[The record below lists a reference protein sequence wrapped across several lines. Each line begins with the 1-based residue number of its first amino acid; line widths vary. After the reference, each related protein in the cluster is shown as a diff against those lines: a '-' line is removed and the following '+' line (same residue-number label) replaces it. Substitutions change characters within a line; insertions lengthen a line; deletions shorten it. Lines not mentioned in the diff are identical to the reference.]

1 MMPNKNKIVEILS
14 NDKLNLSLSAF
25 LTFIVSVGAVYTV
38 YARTDILNEVLAGTG
53 QVWFN
58 LIWLVVC
65 LVVVEIL
72 RAILKIVNAKLTRKW
87 KLYLGNRISK
97 NIERMPFEKF
107 YQKEIGDH
115 MAIYTYQLEVVSVY
129 LLEPITDFASS
140 VVLSVV
146 SLVFLGLISW
156 KFVVFA
162 LISTVLLF
170 SISGKFGKKINNGYA
185 ALSAR
190 TGEFSEKLKEY
201 LSAYEILKNLGV
213 TNRLSEQIE
222 QSQEAKENQ
231 QFLIT
236 KYLAFGGLTLQSVE
250 KLFEML
256 IFAFT
261 IFLISRGELLIG
273 AIVSV
278 PAMLGIF
285 LQAVEQLVDL
295 YMKIIGTKD
304 MLDTVTEISETVEE
318 DYPTVERY
326 IEFENVGFT
335 YGPKQIFNQLNFRFD
350 TGRKYALVGKSG
362 SGKSTLLKLLLGRLK
377 PTEGHILIDEKV
389 YSPEVDVNFSNQI
402 GYINQSLFIF
412 SDSIRYNIGLGQSYT
427 DEQLWEV
434 LEKVKMADVVAK
446 LPQGLDEVVGKFGV
460 DLSGGEQQRLAMA
473 RILIRKHPILL
484 LDEATSAIDVKTS
497 KVIEQEILSNPDLTV
512 IMITHHLQ
520 EEIKPFLT
528 DILDLD
534 N

>member
-1 MMPNKNKIVEILS
+1 MPKKIVEILS
-14 NDKLNLSLSAF
+14 IDKFNLSLSAF

-87 KLYLGNRISK
+87 KLYLGNSISK

-129 LLEPITDFASS
+129 LLEPITGFVSS
-140 VVLSVV
+140 VVLSVI

-156 KFVVFA
+156 KFVIFA
-162 LISTVLLF
+162 MFSTVMLF
-170 SISGKFGKKINNGYA
+170 SISGKFGKKISDGYA
-185 ALSAR
+185 ALSVR
-190 TGEFSEKLKEY
+190 TGEFSGKLKEY

-213 TNRLSEQIE
+213 ADRLSEQIE
-222 QSQEAKENQ
+222 RSQEAKENQ
-231 QFLIT
+231 QFLIS

-326 IEFENVGFT
+326 VEFENVGFT
-335 YGPKQIFNQLNFRFD
+335 YGSKRIFNQLNFQFD
-350 TGRKYALVGKSG
+350 TGGKYALVGKSG

-377 PTEGHILIDEKV
+377 PT
-389 YSPEVDVNFSNQI
+389 
-402 GYINQSLFIF
+402 
-412 SDSIRYNIGLGQSYT
+412 
-427 DEQLWEV
+427 
-434 LEKVKMADVVAK
+434 
-446 LPQGLDEVVGKFGV
+446 
-460 DLSGGEQQRLAMA
+460 
-473 RILIRKHPILL
+473 
-484 LDEATSAIDVKTS
+484 
-497 KVIEQEILSNPDLTV
+497 
-512 IMITHHLQ
+512 
-520 EEIKPFLT
+520 
-528 DILDLD
+528 
-534 N
+534 